1 MRKISVITA
10 CLNNAETLEAALR
23 SVRLQDHPA
32 VEHIVVDGGS
42 TDGTAELLAKYQDHL
57 GALMSEKDEG
67 VYHALNKG
75 LAKASGEVIA
85 VLHADDFYPDPGVLS
100 RVARAFEEHGTD
112 CVYGDVRFVR
122 RHDPARV
129 VRYWKASSYEEG
141 LFLRGWMPPHPAFFL
156 KREWYE
162 RYGCFNTALSISA
175 DYELMLRM
183 LHKHKLTAHYVP
195 ETLVVL
201 RSGGTSNRSLV
212 NRIKANLE
220 DRKAWRMNGL
230 RPGAFTLFLKPLGKV
245 SQYVNIPSVC

>member
-1 MRKISVITA
+1 M
-10 CLNNAETLEAALR
+10 NNASTIEAALR
-23 SVRLQDHPA
+23 SVRLQNHPA

-42 TDGTAELLAKYQDHL
+42 TDGTAELLAGHQDHL
-57 GALMSEKDEG
+57 SALTSEKDAG
-67 VYHALNKG
+67 MYHALNKG
-75 LAKASGEVIA
+75 LARASGEAVA
-85 VLHADDFYPDPGVLS
+85 VLHADDFYPHPGVLS
-100 RVARAFEEHGTD
+100 MVARAFEEHDTD
-112 CVYGDVRFVR
+112 CVYGDVRYVR
-122 RHDPARV
+122 RRDPTRV

-162 RYGCFNTALSISA
+162 RYGYFSTALSISA

-183 LHKHKLTAHYVP
+183 LHKHKLTARYIP

-201 RSGGTSNRSLV
+201 RSGGISNRSLV

-230 RPGAFTLFLKPLGKV
+230 RPGALTLFLKPLRKV
-245 SQYVNIPSVC
+245 SQYVDIPDVRG